1 MFRFFHTGESLVQL
15 FFVNFLFFLYP
26 PAVKNKNGREGKNFI
41 VSELRRKMA
50 RLWIPY
56 SICLTVTFIVNI
68 FFTLPDR
75 GGGWKEYICNLFF
88 INGYI
93 GVDYLDRAHWYM
105 TTLISLTVACT
116 ILKSY
121 RLANKPES
129 YFRWMVL
136 VVGLKAF
143 DLDSLGH
150 LVGGQY
156 IGIACIGFSFAALMH
171 SGKMIGTDLW
181 HLKWYCVLTAAI
193 VCTLRYFGVLRIVF
207 VLVGIA
213 LLWNCLSEKLTI
225 LCTKPLQFL
234 GTISYVLYLI
244 HQNIAYTI
252 EY

>member
-1 MFRFFHTGESLVQL
+1 
-15 FFVNFLFFLYP
+15 
-26 PAVKNKNGREGKNFI
+26 
-41 VSELRRKMA
+41 MA

-56 SICLTVTFIVNI
+56 SICLTVATVYKGNI
-68 FFTLPDR
+68 
-75 GGGWKEYICNLFF
+75 
-88 INGYI
+88 
-93 GVDYLDRAHWYM
+93 
-105 TTLISLTVACT
+105 
-116 ILKSY
+116 
-121 RLANKPES
+121 
-129 YFRWMVL
+129 
-136 VVGLKAF
+136 GLKAL

-156 IGIACIGFSFAALMH
+156 IGIACAGFSFAALMD

-193 VCTLRYFGVLRIVF
+193 VCTLRYFGMLRIVF

-252 EY
+252 EYYLMKNIGHHWRNECIAFFVVLILAVVIQVGIEQMNRVENGR